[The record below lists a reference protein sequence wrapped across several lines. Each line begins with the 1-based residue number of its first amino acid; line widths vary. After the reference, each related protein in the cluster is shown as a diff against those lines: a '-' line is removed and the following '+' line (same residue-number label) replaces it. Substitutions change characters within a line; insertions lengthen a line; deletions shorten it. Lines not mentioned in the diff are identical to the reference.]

1 MTIQQLRYAV
11 IVAELGSIT
20 KAAKALFI
28 TQPSLSTAIKELEK
42 EVGIQIFS
50 RERSGVSVT
59 VEGMEF
65 LGYARQ
71 VTEPMQSLLDHYFGD
86 APQKTSFCVST
97 QHYTFARNAFVS
109 MVERFGQEQYEF
121 ILNETM
127 THQILKDVQNRFCDI
142 GILYLSE
149 ANTAVLTKA
158 MADMDLSFTPLFRT
172 TPHIFVHMSHPL
184 CSKDVIR
191 LEDLD
196 AYPRLN
202 YIQGAYESPSFSE
215 ELFST
220 LPASKQ
226 ILVSDSGAIEN
237 FMVSLDGYTIST
249 GIHPQQFH
257 RADIIALPLKAK
269 EYMEVGYLLNRGQS
283 LSELGEIF
291 VESLKAFAD

>member
-28 TQPSLSTAIKELEK
+28 TQPSLSTAIRELEK

-50 RERSGVSVT
+50 RKRSGVSVT

-71 VTEPMQSLLDHYFGD
+71 VTEPMQSLLDHYFED
-86 APQKTSFCVST
+86 ASQKTRFCVST
-97 QHYTFARNAFVS
+97 QHYTFARNAFVN
-109 MVERFGQEQYEF
+109 MVDRFGQENYEF
-121 ILNETM
+121 ILNETT
-127 THQILKDVQNRFCDI
+127 THQILKDVQNHFCNV
-142 GILYLSE
+142 GVLYLSE
-149 ANTAVLTKA
+149 ANSAVLSKA
-158 MADMDLSFTPLFRT
+158 IADMDLTYTPLFT
-172 TPHIFVHMSHPL
+172 ASPHIFVHLGHPL
-184 CSKDVIR
+184 CSKEVIH
-191 LEDLD
+191 LEDLQP
-196 AYPRLN
+196 YPRLN
-202 YIQGAYESPSFSE
+202 YIQGVYESPSFSE

-220 LPASKQ
+220 VPADKQ

-237 FMVSLDGYTIST
+237 FMVSLNGYTIST

-257 RADIIALPLKAK
+257 RADIIALPLD
-269 EYMEVGYLLNRGQS
+269 EPEHMEIGYLLNRGQS

-291 VESLKAFAD
+291 VESLKGFAA

>member
-71 VTEPMQSLLDHYFGD
+71 VTEPMQSLLDHYFED
-86 APQKTSFCVST
+86 APQKTRFCVST
-97 QHYTFARNAFVS
+97 QHYTFARNAFVN
-109 MVERFGQEQYEF
+109 MVDRFGQENYEF
-121 ILNETM
+121 ILNETT
-127 THQILKDVQNRFCDI
+127 THQILKDVQNHFCNL
-142 GILYLSE
+142 GVLYLSE
-149 ANTAVLTKA
+149 ANSAVLTKA
-158 MADMDLSFTPLFRT
+158 IADMDLTFTPLFT
-172 TPHIFVHMSHPL
+172 ASPHIFVHLGHPL
-184 CSKDVIR
+184 CDKESIH
-191 LEDLD
+191 LEDLMP
-196 AYPRLN
+196 YPRLN
-202 YIQGAYESPSFSE
+202 YIQGVYESPSFSE

-220 LPASKQ
+220 VPADKQ

-237 FMVSLDGYTIST
+237 FMVSLNGYTIST

-257 RADIIALPLKAK
+257 RADIIALPLD
-269 EYMEVGYLLNRGQS
+269 EPEHMEIGYLLNRGQS

-291 VESLKAFAD
+291 VESLKGFAA